1 MKNIQAHMNHYVK
14 AQHLPQHK
22 LTGHDQLLT
31 YQSVKGNV
39 QLNGQVPLLH
49 GGVDCSH
56 AVAARSCS
64 ICVYHLTT
72 GEPP

>member
-1 MKNIQAHMNHYVK
+1 MDHYVQ
-14 AQHLPQHK
+14 AQHLSQDK
-22 LTGHDQLLT
+22 LTGHDQLLK
-31 YQSVKGNV
+31 YQSSNF
-39 QLNGQVPLLH
+39 QLNGLVPLLH

-72 GEPP
+72 GGPP